1 MPANSRW
8 NLIRRLRVNFVTHNN
23 QLQVLMNTEVN
34 YTIVVMRGMSRV
46 TEQLLPCVEQHGVTA
61 LIDFVTS
68 KNNSFFN
75 YK

>member
-1 MPANSRW
+1 
-8 NLIRRLRVNFVTHNN
+8 
-23 QLQVLMNTEVN
+23 MNTEVN

-68 KNNSFFN
+68 KNKSFFN